1 MMASLKWLWSRRWYV
16 VICLA
21 FSAALI
27 AMVVKLWRAGDL
39 ADNYQRQLASYDAVV
54 EIHEGA
60 YLQQTAQ
67 LELAETLIR
76 EYSPQPTTQVAYQA
90 AIKVVTK
97 TRTIRVPVVET
108 KIVYHDENIDITGD
122 ILPDKGDDKTGD
134 ICPGG
139 SCLIDLPYTL
149 APLKLDLIVTRIKGC
164 LL

>member
-60 YLQQTAQ
+60 YLAQTAQ
-67 LELAETLIR
+67 LDLAETLIR
-76 EYSPQPTTQVAYQA
+76 EYSPQPTTELAYQA
-90 AIKVVTK
+90 QVKVVTK
-97 TRTIRVPVVET
+97 TRTNLCRWQSYLFPQSVRFRSGPNVPGT
-108 KIVYHDENIDITGD
+108 ALRWH
-122 ILPDKGDDKTGD
+122 
-134 ICPGG
+134 
-139 SCLIDLPYTL
+139 
-149 APLKLDLIVTRIKGC
+149 
-164 LL
+164 